1 MQLKVD
7 HLSVFY
13 GAARALD
20 QVSVQ
25 VSEQEII
32 SIIGSNGAGKSTLI
46 KTICGLKSPQQGT
59 VHLDAREITGL
70 APYRIARLGL
80 IVVPEGR
87 QIFLPL
93 NVRENLEMGSFA
105 GRGRLEK
112 QAVEGAI
119 EEVFELFPILRSRQT
134 QQGSTLSGGE
144 QQMLAIGRALM
155 SKPRILLLDEPSLG
169 LAPMMVELTFS
180 TLTRLHASGIGL
192 LVVEQN
198 AFEALQLADR
208 GYVLENGTVVLEGS
222 GDSLIHEERI
232 RKAYLGE

>member
-13 GAARALD
+13 GAAQALD

-46 KTICGLKSPQQGT
+46 KSICGLKSPQEGT
-59 VHLDAREITGL
+59 VHLDGRKITGL
-70 APYRIARLGL
+70 APYRIARMGL

-105 GRGRLEK
+105 GRGRAGNK
-112 QAVEGAI
+112 AVEEAM
-119 EEVFELFPILRSRQT
+119 EEVFGLFPILKSRQT

-169 LAPMMVELTFS
+169 LAPMMVELTFH
-180 TLTRLHASGIGL
+180 TLTQLHASGIGL

-208 GYVLENGTVVLEGS
+208 GYVLENGTVVLEGQ

>member
-1 MQLKVD
+1 MRLKTEQI
-7 HLSVFY
+7 SVFY
-13 GAARALD
+13 GAAQALE

-25 VSEQEII
+25 VSEKEII

-46 KTICGLKSPQQGT
+46 KSICGLKAPQQGKI
-59 VHLDAREITGL
+59 HLDDLEITSL
-70 APYRIARLGL
+70 PPYRIARMGL
-80 IVVPEGR
+80 IAVPEGR

-93 NVRENLEMGSFA
+93 NVRENLEMGTFA
-105 GRGRLEK
+105 GRGRRGRK
-112 QAVEGAI
+112 FVEEAL
-119 EEVFELFPILRSRQT
+119 EEVFDLFPILRSRQT

-155 SKPRILLLDEPSLG
+155 SKPRLLLLDEPSLG

-180 TLTRLHASGIGL
+180 TLTKLHTSGIGL

-208 GYVLENGTVVLEGS
+208 GYVLENGRVVLEDS
-222 GDSLIHEERI
+222 GIRLIHEERV